1 MESRMLNDFL
11 GTSMML
17 KGKPNI
23 PREEYL
29 QLVEQLKK
37 AALRDMDLFP
47 ENEHRANDCKGNSV
61 LGVKLEYRDD
71 EDCLYADS
79 SVEYQLFSRLHPYL
93 LKYIKDKSVQISKD
107 SDLFEE
113 SVENK
118 FYWSITKF
126 IPIQEKIYKQYEVL
140 LSLSGNIIGVEGYPL
155 DFERLA
161 YHLPEC
167 LDCFSEE
174 QKFILNNMDQIL
186 SPLNVILPYQPGD
199 ILYIDANPFGKP
211 FYTVYCAETS
221 MTQDYFDW
229 TIKEYGHYKREHPCL
244 YISEDHKGIDF
255 TDLTGYVSSF
265 TDYIHFPYSPLD
277 RIKVVETCENPV
289 LLKAS
294 RMLKENP
301 AVFLKWRDWKESH
314 GIRDRLENF
323 LTNEEK

>member
-23 PREEYL
+23 TREEYL

-118 FYWSITKF
+118 FY
-126 IPIQEKIYKQYEVL
+126 
-140 LSLSGNIIGVEGYPL
+140 
-155 DFERLA
+155 
-161 YHLPEC
+161 
-167 LDCFSEE
+167 
-174 QKFILNNMDQIL
+174 
-186 SPLNVILPYQPGD
+186 
-199 ILYIDANPFGKP
+199 
-211 FYTVYCAETS
+211 
-221 MTQDYFDW
+221 
-229 TIKEYGHYKREHPCL
+229 
-244 YISEDHKGIDF
+244 
-255 TDLTGYVSSF
+255 
-265 TDYIHFPYSPLD
+265 
-277 RIKVVETCENPV
+277 
-289 LLKAS
+289 
-294 RMLKENP
+294 
-301 AVFLKWRDWKESH
+301 
-314 GIRDRLENF
+314 
-323 LTNEEK
+323 

>member
-23 PREEYL
+23 TREEYL

-211 FYTVYCAETS
+211 FYAVYCAETA
-221 MTQDYFDW
+221 MTRDYFDW
-229 TIKEYGHYKREHPCL
+229 TKREYGHYKRENPCL
-244 YISEDHKGIDF
+244 YISEDHNGLDF
-255 TDLTGYVSSF
+255 TNLTGYVSSF
-265 TDYIHFPYSPLD
+265 TDYIRFPYAPLD
-277 RIKVVETCENPV
+277 RIKVVDTCENPY

-294 RMLKENP
+294 RMLKEDP
-301 AVFLKWRDWKESH
+301 SIFWKWQDWKESH
-314 GIRDRLENF
+314 GIGNNGLEF
-323 LTNEEK
+323 FSK